1 MDYQILSV
9 LEPSEVDRILGE
21 LARQPFLDGRLT
33 ALGGA
38 RGVKNNLQLDR
49 AGTAATGI
57 DQLVLSALR
66 RNETFQA
73 FAFPRRVMPPIF
85 NRYEPGMEYGAH
97 VDGGIMPTAGEPMR
111 TDLAITLFL
120 SPPDSYEGGELIL
133 QLPSGDEEIKL
144 AAGEALVYSA
154 KYIHRVGPVR
164 SGVRL
169 AAVTWVQSAV
179 RDERIRALLFD
190 LHLAL
195 RQLEDREEAALL
207 VSKSYHNLLRLASEL

>member
-1 MDYQILSV
+1 MDYQILSI
-9 LEPSEVDRILGE
+9 LEPSEVERILGE
-21 LARQPFLDGRLT
+21 LAQQSFVDGKLT
-33 ALGGA
+33 AHGGA
-38 RGVKNNLQLDR
+38 RSVKNNLQLGR
-49 AGTAATGI
+49 SGLAATEL

-73 FAFPRRVMPPIF
+73 FAFPKRVMFPIF

-97 VDGGIMPTAGEPMR
+97 VDGGIMATAGDPMR
-111 TDLAITLFL
+111 ADLAMTLFL

-133 QLPSGDEEIKL
+133 ELPSGEEEIKL
-144 AAGEALVYSA
+144 AAGEAFVYSA

-164 SGVRL
+164 RGVRM

-179 RDERIRALLFD
+179 RDASMRAILYD
-190 LHLAL
+190 LHLVL
-195 RQLEDREEAALL
+195 RKLEDREEPALL